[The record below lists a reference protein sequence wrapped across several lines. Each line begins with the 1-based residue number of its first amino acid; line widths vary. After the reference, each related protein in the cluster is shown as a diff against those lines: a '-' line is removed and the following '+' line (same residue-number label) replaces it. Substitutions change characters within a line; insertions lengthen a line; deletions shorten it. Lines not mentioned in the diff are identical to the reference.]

1 MYSEA
6 DLQSKRNLTALLY
19 VLYGFAIFSA
29 GILAIVALIVNYV
42 KRDAMH
48 GTIYASHFTWQIRT
62 VWWYLFWNILGVIP
76 FAFLFFS
83 FDQPNIFIGGLFA
96 ALLFWAAAAT
106 ISWIWIIY
114 RAARGVIALNDEQPM
129 YPVS

>member
-1 MYSEA
+1 MYIDSE
-6 DLQSKRNLTALLY
+6 LQAKKNLTLLLY

-62 VWWYLFWNILGVIP
+62 VWWYLFWNILGLLP
-76 FAFLFFS
+76 FGYLFLVLISLMCLLVDYLPHWCFGWWWQQFLG
-83 FDQPNIFIGGLFA
+83 FGLS
-96 ALLFWAAAAT
+96 
-106 ISWIWIIY
+106 I
-114 RAARGVIALNDEQPM
+114 EQC
-129 YPVS
+129 VA

>member
-1 MYSEA
+1 MYIDSE
-6 DLQSKRNLTALLY
+6 LQAKKNLTLLLY

-62 VWWYLFWNILGVIP
+62 VWWYLFWNILGLLP
-76 FAFLFFS
+76 CGYLFFS
-83 FDQPNIFIGGLFA
+83 FDQPDVFIGGLFA
-96 ALLFWAAAAT
+96 ALVFWVVVAT
-106 ISWIWIIY
+106 VSWIWIVY
-114 RAARGVIALNDEQPM
+114 RAVRGVIALNDEQPM
-129 YPVS
+129 YQN

>member
-1 MYSEA
+1 MYIDSE
-6 DLQSKRNLTALLY
+6 LQAKKNLTLLLY

-62 VWWYLFWNILGVIP
+62 VWWYLFWNILGLLP
-76 FAFLFFS
+76 FGYLFFS
-83 FDQPNIFIGGLFA
+83 FDQPDVFIGGLFA
-96 ALLFWAAAAT
+96 ALVFWVVVAT
-106 ISWIWIIY
+106 VSWIWIVY
-114 RAARGVIALNDEQPM
+114 RAVRGVIALNDEQPM
-129 YPVS
+129 YQN

>member
-1 MYSEA
+1 MYIDSE
-6 DLQSKRNLTALLY
+6 LQAKKNLTLLLY

-62 VWWYLFWNILGVIP
+62 VWWYLFWNILGLLP
-76 FAFLFFS
+76 FGYLFFS
-83 FDQPNIFIGGLFA
+83 FDQPDVFIGGLFA
-96 ALLFWAAAAT
+96 ALVFWVVVAT
-106 ISWIWIIY
+106 ASWIWIVY
-114 RAARGVIALNDEQPM
+114 RAVRGVIALNDEQPM
-129 YPVS
+129 YQN